1 MVRKE
6 YSAGGVKHPFWFLEF
21 KKAAILRDQGVT
33 WEGLRTRSREENL
46 FSAASPA
53 RAEMTC
59 NTVAARMQTLPDSFL
74 PMFVFGDPATQKLFC
89 LLGCMG
95 NDTLFFDFC
104 YEVIREKVQ
113 LGVNAFSDADI
124 KDRVL
129 INRDFGTT
137 MKLSDETG
145 LASYDTV
152 MRRAEAVG
160 IKQISLLYEAG
171 LTDHGKTERR
181 YAKPIID
188 RELEYWMKDNGL
200 QPMYAALT
208 GEN

>member
-33 WEGLRTRSREENL
+33 WEELRTRSREENL

-59 NTVAARMQTLPDSFL
+59 NTVEARMQTLPDSFL

-124 KDRVL
+124 RLFFKD
-129 INRDFGTT
+129 
-137 MKLSDETG
+137 KQSQDEKVAEWTDYTLKRLG
-145 LASYDTV
+145 SYY
-152 MRRAEAVG
+152 
-160 IKQISLLYEAG
+160 KNLLYEAG

-188 RELEYWMKDNGL
+188 REL
-200 QPMYAALT
+200 
-208 GEN
+208 

>member
-74 PMFVFGDPATQKLFC
+74 PS
-89 LLGCMG
+89 
-95 NDTLFFDFC
+95 
-104 YEVIREKVQ
+104 
-113 LGVNAFSDADI
+113 FS
-124 KDRVL
+124 VME
-129 INRDFGTT
+129 TT
-137 MKLSDETG
+137 AG
-145 LASYDTV
+145 LAFGYSASSPGSASTLI
-152 MRRAEAVG
+152 RL
-160 IKQISLLYEAG
+160 ISAFTLLFS
-171 LTDHGKTERR
+171 
-181 YAKPIID
+181 
-188 RELEYWMKDNGL
+188 
-200 QPMYAALT
+200 QALS
-208 GEN
+208 

>member
-1 MVRKE
+1 M
-6 YSAGGVKHPFWFLEF
+6 EF

-33 WEGLRTRSREENL
+33 WEKLRTRSREENL

-59 NTVAARMQTLPDSFL
+59 NTVEARMQTLPDSFL

-124 KDRVL
+124 RLFFKD
-129 INRDFGTT
+129 
-137 MKLSDETG
+137 KQSQDEKVAEWTDYTLKRLG
-145 LASYDTV
+145 SYY
-152 MRRAEAVG
+152 
-160 IKQISLLYEAG
+160 KNLLYEAG
-171 LTDHGKTERR
+171 LTDHGKIERR

>member
-1 MVRKE
+1 MQVASSTR
-6 YSAGGVKHPFWFLEF
+6 SGFGIQ
-21 KKAAILRDQGVT
+21 KAAILRDQGVT

-59 NTVAARMQTLPDSFL
+59 NTVEARMQTLPDSFL

-124 KDRVL
+124 RLFFKDKQSQDEKVAEWTDYTLKRL
-129 INRDFGTT
+129 GSYYKICCMKPGSPTT
-137 MKLSDETG
+137 
-145 LASYDTV
+145 
-152 MRRAEAVG
+152 
-160 IKQISLLYEAG
+160 
-171 LTDHGKTERR
+171 
-181 YAKPIID
+181 AKPS
-188 RELEYWMKDNGL
+188 
-200 QPMYAALT
+200 AATPSPSLT
-208 GEN
+208 VNWNTG

>member
-1 MVRKE
+1 M
-6 YSAGGVKHPFWFLEF
+6 EF

-33 WEGLRTRSREENL
+33 WEGLRTCSREENL

-59 NTVAARMQTLPDSFL
+59 NTVEARMQTLPDSFL

-124 KDRVL
+124 RLFFKD
-129 INRDFGTT
+129 
-137 MKLSDETG
+137 KQSQDEKVAEWTDYTLKRLG
-145 LASYDTV
+145 SYY
-152 MRRAEAVG
+152 
-160 IKQISLLYEAG
+160 KNLLYEAG

-188 RELEYWMKDNGL
+188 RELESWMKDNGL

>member
-33 WEGLRTRSREENL
+33 WEELRTRSREENL

-59 NTVAARMQTLPDSFL
+59 NTVEARMQTLPDSFL

-113 LGVNAFSDADI
+113 LGAKLFRMPTSAFSSRI
-124 KDRVL
+124 SSRRMKKWPSGR
-129 INRDFGTT
+129 TT
-137 MKLSDETG
+137 RSSALAAITKICCMKPGSPT
-145 LASYDTV
+145 T
-152 MRRAEAVG
+152 
-160 IKQISLLYEAG
+160 
-171 LTDHGKTERR
+171 
-181 YAKPIID
+181 AKPS
-188 RELEYWMKDNGL
+188 
-200 QPMYAALT
+200 AATPSPSLT
-208 GEN
+208 VNWNTG